1 MDPKPRDQRLP
12 VAAATPSLTA
22 AMRRARTEAAE
33 QSDVV
38 AELRGAEIARLE
50 MLAEAVRPVLDQ
62 VPDSVDLFDTGLVPG
77 DRPRYFVDMIAFV
90 EMQRDRRTYHFF
102 QDTRHGRVTLAES
115 DKIDVMVDRIT
126 DYIAR
131 RLVEREQS
139 MASDLTVEKAARAFS
154 ERPAQKQPVPPA
166 IAPATPARRSFFLT
180 ALLFVV
186 ELIGSVVLFATIAA
200 VGWFGWNAFWHWW
213 ALQGG

>member
-1 MDPKPRDQRLP
+1 MEPKPRDQRLP

-102 QDTRHGRVTLAES
+102 QDTRHGRVTLAGHPLAVEPVAKVPLS
-115 DKIDVMVDRIT
+115 
-126 DYIAR
+126 R
-131 RLVEREQS
+131 RY
-139 MASDLTVEKAARAFS
+139 
-154 ERPAQKQPVPPA
+154 
-166 IAPATPARRSFFLT
+166 FLR
-180 ALLFVV
+180 
-186 ELIGSVVLFATIAA
+186 
-200 VGWFGWNAFWHWW
+200 
-213 ALQGG
+213 